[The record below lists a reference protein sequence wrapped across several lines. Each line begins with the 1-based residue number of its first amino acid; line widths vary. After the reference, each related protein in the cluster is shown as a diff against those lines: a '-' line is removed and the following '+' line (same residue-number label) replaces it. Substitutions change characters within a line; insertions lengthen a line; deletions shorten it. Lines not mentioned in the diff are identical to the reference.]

1 MDRRTEE
8 WIKNKR
14 CKLSEK
20 PCKISEKP
28 WDGCMEEW
36 TDGWINEQRNQRMSR
51 QNNGLTK
58 EWIEKWMDRL
68 IWKSV

>member
-36 TDGWINEQRNQRMSR
+36 TDGWIN
-51 QNNGLTK
+51 
-58 EWIEKWMDRL
+58 
-68 IWKSV
+68 